1 LNKSFAD
8 LFNDFPA
15 KNKNKNRDKRCTK
28 TETLLLQK
36 RRFCS
41 ILISWKIMAKV
52 IMASLTYG
60 KSIYGKCNNGKCF
73 MANVFM
79 AK

>member
-1 LNKSFAD
+1 MISRQKIKTRTGTKGALLLQSS
-8 LFNDFPA
+8 
-15 KNKNKNRDKRCTK
+15 K

-41 ILISWKIMAKV
+41 ILKSWKIMAKV